1 MTETSETTPTDP
13 LEELYLHIFI
23 GSMVLI
29 RDFYNQFGATYP
41 EPAEPE
47 AELSVHFMGFFMH
60 VVDTLAPGKQLP
72 EQVAPHIAEKIANEL
87 DKYGQE
93 DIVTVKQTL
102 LDTAAGYAKE
112 PTQATALGALPVEAL
127 VTHICKTVGAE
138 TDEYKAYTEE
148 RVRSLVE
155 TAVPFKQ
162 LVDGIS

>member
-1 MTETSETTPTDP
+1 MTETPTEP

-29 RDFYNQFGATYP
+29 RDFYNQFAASYP

-60 VVDTLAPGKQLP
+60 VVDTLAPHKQLP
-72 EQVAPHIAEKIANEL
+72 EQVAPHIAEKIADEL

-93 DIVTVKQTL
+93 DIVTVKQGL
-102 LDTAAGYAKE
+102 IDTAAFYASQ
-112 PTQATALGALPVEAL
+112 PTQATSLGALPVDAL
-127 VTHICKTVGAE
+127 VTHICQAVKAE
-138 TDEYKAYTEE
+138 SEEYKAYTEE
-148 RVRSLVE
+148 RVRSIIE

-162 LVDGIS
+162 LVESLS